1 MTRVGRVFEPV
12 AANRAVY
19 ERLYRE
25 VYLKMYRRLQPMYRD
40 IARIT
45 GYPQRV

>member
-12 AANRAVY
+12 SANREIY
-19 ERLYRE
+19 ERLYSQ
-25 VYLKMYRRLQPMYRD
+25 VYKKMYRQLQPLYRD

-45 GYPQRV
+45 GYPAA